1 MYQVIARTW
10 RPQRFSDVIGQRHIT
25 ETLQN
30 AIRRSRI
37 GHGYVFSGQRG
48 TGKTSVARL
57 FAKALNCQCGP
68 SPEPCGECDSC
79 LEITAGRAVDVIEID
94 AASNRGID
102 AVRELRETARYA
114 PARDRFKVFIIDEA
128 HQITSEGFNA
138 LLKTIE
144 EPPSH
149 VVFLLATTEVHQFPE
164 TILSRCQHFAF
175 RAIGFSEVLDHLQKI
190 CLAENVEAS
199 PEALA
204 SLAASGEGSIR
215 DSLSRLE
222 QAIAAFGSRL
232 EGESV
237 RRLLGAAP
245 TQLVEAVFSAAHAHN
260 RQAILEIVEQLVKDG
275 CQLSHFCSQLT
286 RAVRNLLVVRVA
298 GPLPHLLESSPQ
310 EIERLT
316 TTAQLFSEENL
327 LRFLDILLHLYQDLR
342 HSMDPRF
349 QLELG
354 LLKLVDAE
362 RLTSIESLL
371 ARLETG
377 TALPSSRAT
386 SSGTETRSLSSTTL
400 PSAGM
405 SSNSNVSKVPH
416 PTSDVSPFER
426 DLQRKKEFS
435 SSVATISDE
444 QIEPVSQHTSHA
456 ATGDTKTASLSQ
468 DVHSHQP
475 SREEVWVH
483 EILRALNERSKPLLA
498 SFIEDV
504 RQWEFGER
512 EVVIRLDSGITP
524 MLEADRPLL
533 SEIVSQIACRPVQVT
548 FGEEWK
554 QAITNAK
561 KSTRREKASQSGTG
575 PRNTVITDA
584 EVQEFE
590 KLFGKPVTGLRLGKV
605 K

>member
-10 RPQRFSDVIGQRHIT
+10 RPQRFSEVIGQKHIT

-57 FAKALNCQCGP
+57 FAKALNCHSGP

-128 HQITSEGFNA
+128 HQITPEGFNA
-138 LLKTIE
+138 LLKTLE

-175 RAIGFSEVLDHLQKI
+175 RAIGFSEVLDHLQRI
-190 CLAENVEAS
+190 CSAEKVEAS

-204 SLAASGEGSIR
+204 ALAASGEGSIR

-222 QAIAAFGSRL
+222 QAIAAFGNQL

-237 RRLLGAAP
+237 RRLLGAAT
-245 TQLVEAVFSAAHAHN
+245 TQLVEAVFSAVHTHD
-260 RQAILEIVEQLVKDG
+260 RQAILEVVEQLVKDG
-275 CQLSHFCSQLT
+275 CQLNHFCSQLI
-286 RAVRNLLVVRVA
+286 RSVRNLLVVRVA

-316 TTAQLFSEENL
+316 KTAQLFSEENL

-342 HSMDPRF
+342 HSMEPRF

-377 TALPSSRAT
+377 VSLPSLKTTT
-386 SSGTETRSLSSTTL
+386 SGAETKNGSSTTL
-400 PSAGM
+400 PAAGM
-405 SSNSNVSKVPH
+405 SNESKAGKVSY
-416 PTSDVSPFER
+416 PTSSVSPFER
-426 DLQRKKEFS
+426 DLQRKKELN
-435 SSVATISDE
+435 SSVATISDG
-444 QIEPVSQHTSHA
+444 QIEPVSQHTSSS
-456 ATGDTKTASLSQ
+456 ATGDKKPASSSQ
-468 DVHSHQP
+468 DIHSHQP

-483 EILRALNERSKPLLA
+483 EVLHALKERSKPLLA

-504 RQWEFGER
+504 QQWEFGER
-512 EVVIRLDSGITP
+512 EVVIRLASGMTP

-533 SEIVSQIACRPVQVT
+533 SQIVSQIAGRPIQVT

-554 QAITNAK
+554 QANTNSK
-561 KSTRREKASQSGTG
+561 KSTRGEKASQSGTG
-575 PRNTVITDA
+575 PGNTVIQDA

-590 KLFGKPVTGLRLGKV
+590 KLFGKPVTSIRLGKG